1 LSYVIYAKGV
11 ASRFSAFVEEI
22 LSDLARRGIK
32 ISNYVSIP
40 NGVAMSIRYTDETG
54 DMSIAPYQ
62 SDIQVSY
69 TASGGPETLK
79 GAMTGAA
86 SGGGLGVLAGI
97 MTGRSDK
104 DKVAAGMSG
113 AITGGAIG
121 TYRGYE
127 KGMREGVS
135 FTKVLAMSVT
145 QAERKMLEMERKEQL
160 GQTKK
165 ATEKEGLLREKSR
178 LGSQVQQM
186 LGEVESL
193 KSEEESKKIEA
204 EANRMR
210 RSTQLEERYSG
221 NKDLLEKMLAA
232 EGKRYEAELK
242 NLESIYSRRRSLLE
256 SRIAEAELRIKLL
269 TEKLEAA

>member
-11 ASRFSAFVEEI
+11 ASRFSAFAEEL

-32 ISNYVSIP
+32 VSNYGPIP

-54 DMSIAPYQ
+54 DMSIVPFQA
-62 SDIQVSY
+62 DVQVSY

-104 DKVAAGMSG
+104 DKVAAGVAG
-113 AITGGAIG
+113 AITGGALG
-121 TYRGYE
+121 TYRGHE

-135 FTKVLAMSVT
+135 FARVLAMSVT
-145 QAERKMLEMERKEQL
+145 QAERKMLDMERKEQL
-160 GQTKK
+160 GQTKR
-165 ATEKEGLLREKSR
+165 ASEKEGLLREKSR
-178 LGSQVQQM
+178 LESQTQQM

-204 EANRMR
+204 EANHMR
-210 RSTQLEERYSG
+210 RSTQLEERYQG

-232 EGKRYEAELK
+232 ESKRYEAELK
-242 NLESIYSRRRSLLE
+242 NLEAIYGRRRSLLE
-256 SRIAEAELRIKLL
+256 SRIADTEGRIKLL
-269 TEKLEAA
+269 TDKLETA